1 MIKEGVKNH
10 DQANIDSEQ
19 DYDNLIKVL
28 QESKER
34 IQMQNAVT
42 LSKIFELCETFEESL
57 NLFETQVT

>member
-10 DQANIDSEQ
+10 DQANIDYEQ

-42 LSKIFELCETFEESL
+42 LSKIFELCDTFEESL